1 MNRSLPAVA
10 LGLLLLGAAPSIAQ
24 DTQGGYADLVA
35 RILPSVVNIAVRA
48 QRAPG
53 RFETM
58 LGSGFIIDPTGYIVT
73 NRHVVIN
80 SYSIVVNLSDGTRL
94 PAQVIGH
101 PPATDIA
108 LLKVTRPIRCPQSP
122 GVIATRSAWAIRC
135 SPSAIRSVSA
145 VR

>member
-94 PAQVIGH
+94 PRASYR
-101 PPATDIA
+101 PPARHRYRFAKGDPA
-108 LLKVTRPIRCPQSP
+108 
-122 GVIATRSAWAIRC
+122 
-135 SPSAIRSVSA
+135 PSAARN
-145 VR
+145 RLG